1 MIKVSNLTFG
11 YVKGKNI
18 IHNFSYEFKEGI
30 SYVICGD
37 NGIGKTTLLK
47 LLTGLLNPDSGVVEG
62 IDGLIIGYVPD
73 YNGLYEYLTLMDNV
87 MFRLGIYNIKF
98 EQVKDTFEKLINA
111 YGLRDYIN
119 RDIRELS
126 LGTKK
131 KVGLLC
137 AILTKPDL
145 LILDE
150 PTGGLDI
157 ASKDELISMLKKI
170 GEDTTIITVTHDEHY
185 IRESG
190 SVVINM

>member
-11 YVKGKNI
+11 YVKEKNI
-18 IHNFSYEFKEGI
+18 IHDFSYEFDEGI

-37 NGIGKTTLLK
+37 NGVGKTTLLK
-47 LLTGLLNPDSGVVEG
+47 LLAGLLKPNSGVIEG
-62 IDGLIIGYVPD
+62 IEGLIIGYVPD

-98 EQVKDTFEKLINA
+98 EQVKDTFEKWVNA
-111 YGLRDYIN
+111 YGLRDCIN
-119 RDIRELS
+119 RDIKELS

-137 AILTKPDL
+137 AILTTPNL

-157 ASKDELISMLKKI
+157 TSKDELISMLKEI
-170 GEDTTIITVTHDEHY
+170 SEDTTIITVTHDEHY

-190 SVVINM
+190 SVIIDM